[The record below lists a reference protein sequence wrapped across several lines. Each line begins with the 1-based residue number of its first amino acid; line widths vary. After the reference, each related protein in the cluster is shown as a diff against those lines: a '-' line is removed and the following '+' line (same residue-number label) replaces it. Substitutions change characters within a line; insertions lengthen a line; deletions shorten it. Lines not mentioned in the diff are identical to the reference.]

1 MTFKPVLKAKLCVTI
16 IAASVFCYSSA
27 IAQPYLQDRGARVD
41 ELAAAVEARAAN
53 SSFEEL
59 RAFGMAAFRRGKDD
73 DLPRLHHVTWTFI
86 NQGEQQEA
94 RLWNERLKQVA
105 LATHSSRYQSI
116 AKLNDLMMRYDNAD
130 EQAVEHTRAI
140 MEGEIDWYVRA
151 QATMMIVISLFNDGN
166 IGEGLKLL
174 ALAQSQVPDR
184 DPDRDRAL
192 SGLWEI
198 TAIGLMELHDVLGAT
213 IAFSRAE
220 LDYPIHGY
228 PRPDFDTIYNL
239 ADVALQIGD
248 LDRGERFYQAHHR
261 LTERS
266 DLKGVKAY
274 DVALCTRLA
283 SYRQQMERVIGCID
297 NVDDV
302 FASEDIMQLRVLP
315 WRVMAFARLGRVAD
329 ANAAMERIRALP
341 YQQTTRYTRNLIMLA
356 EAELLLARGETRQAF
371 DIMRRYAQDQQMND
385 AAAFS
390 DGIHQIT
397 RDM

>member
-140 MEGEIDWYVRA
+140 MEGEID
-151 QATMMIVISLFNDGN
+151 
-166 IGEGLKLL
+166 
-174 ALAQSQVPDR
+174 
-184 DPDRDRAL
+184 
-192 SGLWEI
+192 
-198 TAIGLMELHDVLGAT
+198 
-213 IAFSRAE
+213 
-220 LDYPIHGY
+220 
-228 PRPDFDTIYNL
+228 
-239 ADVALQIGD
+239 
-248 LDRGERFYQAHHR
+248 
-261 LTERS
+261 
-266 DLKGVKAY
+266 
-274 DVALCTRLA
+274 
-283 SYRQQMERVIGCID
+283 
-297 NVDDV
+297 
-302 FASEDIMQLRVLP
+302 
-315 WRVMAFARLGRVAD
+315 
-329 ANAAMERIRALP
+329 
-341 YQQTTRYTRNLIMLA
+341 
-356 EAELLLARGETRQAF
+356 
-371 DIMRRYAQDQQMND
+371 
-385 AAAFS
+385 
-390 DGIHQIT
+390 
-397 RDM
+397 